1 LKIARLPCWVLPVG
15 RHWFLR
21 ISVPSGATVRCLKLE
36 SAGGAWPGGSA
47 PVLPIAP
54 VSASRRAIW
63 LAHEVTIFPLAR
75 TLRFVVAIHAPETF
89 AFSR

>member
-1 LKIARLPCWVLPVG
+1 
-15 RHWFLR
+15 
-21 ISVPSGATVRCLKLE
+21 
-36 SAGGAWPGGSA
+36 
-47 PVLPIAP
+47 
-54 VSASRRAIW
+54 